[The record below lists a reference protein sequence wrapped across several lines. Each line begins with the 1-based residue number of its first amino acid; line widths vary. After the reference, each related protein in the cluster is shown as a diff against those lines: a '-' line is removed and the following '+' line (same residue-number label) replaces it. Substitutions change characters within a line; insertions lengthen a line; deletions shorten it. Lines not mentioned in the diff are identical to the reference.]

1 MWDRR
6 VSPQARVSGLRLF
19 LGPSAL
25 LHQDKERIEEMS
37 AEFKRVDTK
46 SRNHRPSVH
55 VGKTSFSF
63 LDNCYSSRQE

>member
-1 MWDRR
+1 M
-6 VSPQARVSGLRLF
+6 SGLRLF

-46 SRNHRPSVH
+46 SCNHRRSVD
-55 VGKTSFSF
+55 VGKTCFSF
-63 LDNCYSSRQE
+63 